1 MTDEINNPEHY
12 TKGKIEVFDFIVD
25 QDLPWEAGN
34 IIKYL
39 CRYRYKGTPLKDLK
53 KAQWYVNR
61 LVEQMEKVSIE

>member
-39 CRYRYKGTPLKDLK
+39 FRYRYKGTPLKDLK